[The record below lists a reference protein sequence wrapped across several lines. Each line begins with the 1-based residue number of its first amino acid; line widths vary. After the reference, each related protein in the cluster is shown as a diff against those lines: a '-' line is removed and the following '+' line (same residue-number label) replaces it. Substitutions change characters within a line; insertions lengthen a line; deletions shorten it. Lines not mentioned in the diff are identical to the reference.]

1 MEFDISVGLSRGELE
16 LIADAVR
23 DKVKT
28 EKVQNDANLLCDYIN
43 IYDKV
48 SSVATL
54 LKISEYEKA
63 KKSDE
68 EEEEEIWTQQRYD

>member
-1 MEFDISVGLSRGELE
+1 MKMEFNINVGLSQKEFE

-28 EKVQNDANLLCDYIN
+28 EKVQNDANLLCDYMN
-43 IYDKV
+43 IYDKA

-54 LKISEYEKA
+54 LKISECEKA
-63 KKSDE
+63 LKISDEDYE
-68 EEEEEIWTQQRYD
+68 EEEKE

>member
-1 MEFDISVGLSRGELE
+1 MEFDINVSFSRRDLE
-16 LIADAVR
+16 LIIDSIR

-28 EKVQNDANLLCDYIN
+28 EKVQNDANLLCDYMN

-63 KKSDE
+63 KKISDE
-68 EEEEEIWTQQRYD
+68 EEEEI

>member
-1 MEFDISVGLSRGELE
+1 MKMEFSINVGLSQKEFE
-16 LIADAVR
+16 LIADAIR

-28 EKVQNDANLLCDYIN
+28 EKVQNDANLLCDYMN

-54 LKISEYEKA
+54 LKISEYEKTL
-63 KKSDE
+63 KISDE
-68 EEEEEIWTQQRYD
+68 EEEEI

>member
-1 MEFDISVGLSRGELE
+1 MEFNVNVCFSRGEFE

-28 EKVQNDANLLCDYIN
+28 EKVQNDANMLCDYMN
-43 IYDKV
+43 IYDKA
-48 SSVATL
+48 SSIATL

-63 KKSDE
+63 LKISDE
-68 EEEEEIWTQQRYD
+68 EEEEI

>member
-1 MEFDISVGLSRGELE
+1 MKMEFNVNVCFSRGEFE

-28 EKVQNDANLLCDYIN
+28 EKVQNDANMLCDYMN
-43 IYDKV
+43 IYDKA
-48 SSVATL
+48 SSIATL

-63 KKSDE
+63 LKISDE
-68 EEEEEIWTQQRYD
+68 EEEEI

>member
-1 MEFDISVGLSRGELE
+1 MEFNINVGLSQKEFE

-28 EKVQNDANLLCDYIN
+28 EKVQNDANMLCEYMS
-43 IYDKV
+43 IYDKA

-68 EEEEEIWTQQRYD
+68 EEEE

>member
-1 MEFDISVGLSRGELE
+1 MEFDINVCFLRGEFE

-28 EKVQNDANLLCDYIN
+28 EKVQNDANMLCDYMN

-48 SSVATL
+48 SSIATL

-63 KKSDE
+63 KKMNNDE
-68 EEEEEIWTQQRYD
+68 EDYEEE

>member
-1 MEFDISVGLSRGELE
+1 MEFNVNVCFLRGEFE
-16 LIADAVR
+16 LIADAIR

-28 EKVQNDANLLCDYIN
+28 EKVQNDANLLCDYMN

-54 LKISEYEKA
+54 LKISEYEKTM
-63 KKSDE
+63 KENEDYE
-68 EEEEEIWTQQRYD
+68 EE

>member
-1 MEFDISVGLSRGELE
+1 MEFSINVGLSQKEFE
-16 LIADAVR
+16 LIADAIR

-28 EKVQNDANLLCDYIN
+28 EKVQNDANLLCDYMN

-54 LKISEYEKA
+54 LKISEYEKTL
-63 KKSDE
+63 KISDE
-68 EEEEEIWTQQRYD
+68 EEEEI

>member
-1 MEFDISVGLSRGELE
+1 MEFNVNVGLSQKEFE

-28 EKVQNDANLLCDYIN
+28 EKVQNDANLLCDYMN
-43 IYDKV
+43 IYDKA

-63 KKSDE
+63 KKMNNDE
-68 EEEEEIWTQQRYD
+68 EDYEDD

>member
-1 MEFDISVGLSRGELE
+1 MEFDISVGLSRGEFE

-28 EKVQNDANLLCDYIN
+28 EKVQNDANLLCDYMN
-43 IYDKV
+43 IYDKA

-54 LKISEYEKA
+54 LKISECEKA
-63 KKSDE
+63 LKISDE
-68 EEEEEIWTQQRYD
+68 EEEEI

>member
-1 MEFDISVGLSRGELE
+1 MEFNINVSFSQRDLE
-16 LIADAVR
+16 LIIDAIR

-28 EKVQNDANLLCDYIN
+28 EKVQKDANMLCDYMN

-63 KKSDE
+63 TKMSDDE
-68 EEEEEIWTQQRYD
+68 DYEEEEI

>member
-1 MEFDISVGLSRGELE
+1 MEFDINVCFSRGEFE

-28 EKVQNDANLLCDYIN
+28 EKVQNDANMLCEYMS
-43 IYDKV
+43 IYDKA

-54 LKISEYEKA
+54 LKINEYEKA

-68 EEEEEIWTQQRYD
+68 DEEEEI

>member
-1 MEFDISVGLSRGELE
+1 MKMEFNINVGLSQKEFE

-28 EKVQNDANLLCDYIN
+28 EEVQNDANMLCDYMN

-48 SSVATL
+48 SSIATL
-54 LKISEYEKA
+54 LKISEYEKTM
-63 KKSDE
+63 KENEDYE
-68 EEEEEIWTQQRYD
+68 EE